1 MAVIDQDN
9 FSNISWHSDQNGPA
23 ASSSSGGYDGQDEEG
38 ANSKAP
44 QQQQQQQQEPL
55 EPADLQRLDPGLGG
69 EVLDCTVTDAHTEN
83 PGTKDAYVSYLI
95 TTNVR
100 SPCLRSL
107 ANPDHNMLTAAV
119 P

>member
-9 FSNISWHSDQNGPA
+9 FSNISWHSEQNGPA
-23 ASSSSGGYDGQDEEG
+23 GSSSSGGYDGQDEEG

-44 QQQQQQQQEPL
+44 QQEPL

-69 EVLDCTVTDAHTEN
+69 EVLECTVTDAHTEN

-100 SPCLRSL
+100 RPSPIPMAIPNR
-107 ANPDHNMLTAAV
+107 DELTAAGS
-119 P
+119 